1 MGPDLQPYNTAE
13 HQPFRIGDGACGAL
27 LIHGFPGTPA
37 EVRPLGEMLAEL
49 GWQVRAPLLPGFGAD
64 IANLNQRRRSDWIE
78 SAAREWEALH
88 ASSETRLL
96 LGYSMGAAV
105 AMHLAAKLQPERLVL
120 ISPFWRAP
128 WLVHALVPLARLLV
142 PNLRLFKKADFND
155 PRLRQMFATIVP
167 DADLD
172 DPGVQEY
179 IRTRFTLPLAAMQ
192 EVLRLGSGAYRLAKM
207 IHSPTLI
214 LQGTGDPIVRPAET
228 RRLVLRMR
236 KAQVTYR
243 EILAGHD
250 LLEAGSAQFEQAAR
264 EIASFAG
271 GDQPGVPIGVQ
282 TGITL
287 DLLSGSPR
295 P

>member
-1 MGPDLQPYNTAE
+1 MGPDLQPYTSAE

-37 EVRPLGEMLAEL
+37 EVRPLGEMLAQL

-78 SAAREWEALH
+78 STAREWEALH

-105 AMHLAAKLQPERLVL
+105 ALHLAAKLQPERLVL

-128 WLVHALVPLARLLV
+128 ALVHALVPLARLLV

-167 DADLD
+167 DANLD
-172 DPGVQEY
+172 DPQVQDT

-192 EVLRLGSGAYRLAKM
+192 EVLRLGSGAYRLAKV
-207 IHSPTLI
+207 IHAPTLI
-214 LQGTGDPIVRPAET
+214 LQGINDPIVRPIQT

-236 KAQVTYR
+236 AAQVTYR
-243 EILAGHD
+243 EIQAGHD
-250 LLEAGSAQFEQAAR
+250 LLQAGSAQLEQTAR
-264 EIASFAG
+264 EVAAFAG
-271 GDQPGVPIGVQ
+271 EDQTGVPIGVG
-282 TGITL
+282 TGFTVDILT
-287 DLLSGSPR
+287 GTPR

>member
-1 MGPDLQPYNTAE
+1 MGPDLQPYTAAE
-13 HQPFRIGDGACGAL
+13 HQPFRIGEGSCEAL

-37 EVRPLGEMLAEL
+37 EVRPLGEMLAQL

-96 LGYSMGAAV
+96 LGYSMGTAV
-105 AMHLAAKLQPERLVL
+105 ALHLAAKLQPERLVL

-128 WLVHALVPLARLLV
+128 RLVHALVPLARLLV

-167 DADLD
+167 DANLD

-192 EVLRLGSGAYRLAKM
+192 EVLHLGSGAYRLAKK
-207 IHSPTLI
+207 IHSHTLI
-214 LQGTGDPIVRPAET
+214 LQGTGDPIVRPVET

-236 KAQVTYR
+236 SAQVTYR
-243 EILAGHD
+243 EIHAGHD

-264 EIASFAG
+264 EVAAFAG
-271 GDQPGVPIGVQ
+271 EDQPGVPIGVQ
-282 TGITL
+282 SGFSVNI
-287 DLLSGSPR
+287 LSGSAR